1 MKNVTVE
8 SFFKKVSIGAAA
20 KDASLASKVGQKRPD
35 IKWSFSGFEKE
46 EDLAHLN
53 PEQVCFFLNQAIES
67 YGRSLIAEK
76 NSDWDFIPA
85 SETLT
90 LEAAYVAA
98 TTKASRERTL
108 TKETAGEFAKFYA
121 AHAASLLGIPEAAA
135 KAAAAVL
142 SSWMTYAKDEKV
154 RAAMFARLNQLV
166 AALGE
171 LDEDSEVLADFA
183 SAKCDLSA
191 VLESLIK
198 AFSEKEVET
207 ISADAL

>member
-1 MKNVTVE
+1 MKTITVE

-35 IKWSFSGFEKE
+35 IKWSFEGIEATDISS
-46 EDLAHLN
+46 LN
-53 PEQVCFFLNQAIES
+53 QDQVAFFLNQAIES

-121 AHAASLLGIPEAAA
+121 SHAAGLLGIPEAAA

-142 SSWMTYAKDEKV
+142 TSWMTYAKDEKV

-171 LDEDSEVLADFA
+171 LDEDSEILADFA

-198 AFSEKEVET
+198 AFSEKEIET

>member
-1 MKNVTVE
+1 MKTITVE
-8 SFFKKVSIGAAA
+8 SFFKKVSIGAAT
-20 KDASLASKVGQKRPD
+20 KDSSLASKVGQKRPD
-35 IKWSFSGFEKE
+35 IKWSFEGIEATDVSS
-46 EDLAHLN
+46 LN
-53 PEQVCFFLNQAIES
+53 QDQVAFFLNQAIES
-67 YGRSLIAEK
+67 YGRSLIADK

-90 LEAAYVAA
+90 LDEAFKAA

-154 RAAMFARLNQLV
+154 RAAIFARLNQLAV
-166 AALGE
+166 ALSE
-171 LDEDSEVLADFA
+171 LDEDSPVLEDFA
-183 SAKCDLSA
+183 GASADLSA